1 MSVFFALLVLTSW
14 MIFIRICDPDGF
26 RAAFA
31 RRRPPVPCDL
41 KE

>member
-31 RRRPPVPCDL
+31 PRRPPIPCDL